1 MTLIESLM
9 NIVETR
15 HLEITETVLTDTLEE
30 VGVEEMTMLY
40 DLTVSAP
47 TAEHASLFEPMYREF
62 FRQAMEKQRLRNM
75 WDRSM
80 DENDPLDMY
89 LDEEGNVLFMEKD

>member
-47 TAEHASLFEPMYREF
+47 TAEYARLFEPMYREF